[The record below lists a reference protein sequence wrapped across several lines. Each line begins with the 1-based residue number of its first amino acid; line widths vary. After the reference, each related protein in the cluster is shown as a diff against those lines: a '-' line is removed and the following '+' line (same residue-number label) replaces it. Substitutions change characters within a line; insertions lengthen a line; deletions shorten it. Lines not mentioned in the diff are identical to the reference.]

1 MKSGDEVES
10 DFREI
15 SSRFFRAQLEPIL
28 EKEVLPAAY
37 QPTFLITHTTPTN
50 CFSETFKF
58 SVLTD
63 LTKF

>member
-28 EKEVLPAAY
+28 EKEVLPAA
-37 QPTFLITHTTPTN
+37 
-50 CFSETFKF
+50 
-58 SVLTD
+58 
-63 LTKF
+63 